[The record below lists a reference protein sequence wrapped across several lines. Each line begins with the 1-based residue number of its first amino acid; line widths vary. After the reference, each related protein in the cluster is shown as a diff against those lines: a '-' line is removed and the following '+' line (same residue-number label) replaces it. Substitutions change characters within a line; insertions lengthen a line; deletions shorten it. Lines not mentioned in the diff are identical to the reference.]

1 VSSNPEIGLSIV
13 ANGLA
18 TNYHD
23 SGNGDPVLM
32 IHGSGPGVTA
42 FANWRL
48 SMPVLAQNFRVIAP
62 DMAGFGYTERP
73 EGAQYSM
80 DNWVSHALGLLD
92 ALKIERAHIVGNS
105 FGGGL
110 ALALAI
116 RAPERVN
123 RMVLMGA
130 AGTPFKLTQGL
141 DDVWGY
147 TPSFEN
153 MRKIMDIF
161 AYDRNL
167 VSDELAKL
175 RYEASI
181 RPGYQES
188 FASMFPAPRQRWVDA
203 LASPEEALRA
213 LPHDTLIIHGRED
226 RVIPLSA
233 SLKLFELLAKSQLHV
248 FGQCGHWT
256 QIEHAQRFVRL
267 VSDFFLEAP
276 KS

>member
-1 VSSNPEIGLSIV
+1 MSSNPEIGLSIV
-13 ANGLA
+13 ANGIA

-23 SGNGDPVLM
+23 QGSGEPVLM

-48 SMPVLAQNFRVIAP
+48 SMPVLAKKFRVIAP
-62 DMAGFGYTERP
+62 DMVGFGYTERP
-73 EGAQYSM
+73 EGMQYSM
-80 DNWVSHALGLLD
+80 TNWVSHALGLMD
-92 ALKIERAHIVGNS
+92 SLKIERAHIVGNS

-110 ALALAI
+110 AAALAI
-116 RAPERVN
+116 RAPERVK
-123 RMVLMGA
+123 RLVLMGSA
-130 AGTPFKLTQGL
+130 VTSFPLTQGL

-153 MRKIMDIF
+153 MRKMMDLF

-167 VSDELAKL
+167 VSDELARL

-188 FASMFPAPRQRWVDA
+188 YSQMFPSPRQRSIDA
-203 LASPEEALRA
+203 IVSREEDVRA
-213 LPHDTLIIHGRED
+213 IPHETLIIHGRED
-226 RVIPLSA
+226 KIIPLSA
-233 SLKLFELLAKSQLHV
+233 SYKLFELISKSQLHV

-256 QIEHAQRFVRL
+256 QIEHAERFAKL
-267 VSDFFLEAP
+267 VTDFLLEAA
-276 KS
+276 

>member
-1 VSSNPEIGLSIV
+1 MSSNPEIGSSIV
-13 ANGLA
+13 ANGIA

-23 SGNGDPVLM
+23 QGSGEPVLM

-48 SMPVLAQNFRVIAP
+48 SMPVLAKKFRVIAP
-62 DMAGFGYTERP
+62 DMVGFGYTERP
-73 EGAQYSM
+73 EGMQYSM
-80 DNWVSHALGLLD
+80 TNWVSHALGLMD

-110 ALALAI
+110 AAALAI
-116 RAPERVN
+116 RAPERVK
-123 RMVLMGA
+123 RLVLMGSA
-130 AGTPFKLTQGL
+130 VTSFPLTQGL

-153 MRKIMDIF
+153 MRKMMDLF

-167 VSDELAKL
+167 VSDELARL

-188 FASMFPAPRQRWVDA
+188 YSQMFPSPRQRSIDA
-203 LASPEEALRA
+203 IVSREEDVRA
-213 LPHDTLIIHGRED
+213 IPHETLIIHGRED
-226 RVIPLSA
+226 KIIPLSA
-233 SLKLFELLAKSQLHV
+233 SYKLFELISKSQLHV

-256 QIEHAQRFVRL
+256 QIEHAERFAKL
-267 VSDFFLEAP
+267 VTDFLLEAA
-276 KS
+276 

>member
-1 VSSNPEIGLSIV
+1 VSNNPEIGLSIV
-13 ANGLA
+13 ANGIN

-23 SGNGDPVLM
+23 QGSGEPVLM

-48 SMPVLAQNFRVIAP
+48 TMPVLAKNFRVIAP
-62 DMAGFGYTERP
+62 DMVGFGYTERP
-73 EGAQYSM
+73 EGIQYSM
-80 DNWVSHALGLLD
+80 SNWVDHALGLLD
-92 ALKIERAHIVGNS
+92 ALNIDSAHIVGNS

-116 RAPERVN
+116 RAPQRVK
-123 RMVLMGA
+123 RLVLMGA
-130 AGTPFKLTQGL
+130 AGTSFPLTPGL
-141 DDVWGY
+141 DAVWGY

-203 LASPEEALRA
+203 LASREEDIRA
-213 LPHDTLIIHGRED
+213 LSHEVMLIHGRED
-226 RVIPLSA
+226 KVIPLSA
-233 SLKLFELLAKSQLHV
+233 SLKLFDWIPRAQLHV

-256 QIEHAQRFVRL
+256 QIEHASRFGQL
-267 VSDFFLEAP
+267 VSNFFLE
-276 KS
+276 S